1 MHSAKYAD
9 NMPTSC
15 RNKMVLP
22 PKLTLFLPGWNFGC
36 PGGST
41 RSVSIGLKSFRRKNC
56 TSIKGLPSWHA
67 DMLLL
72 VPLRAVS
79 FANAKQNAVLV
90 RCNYYKTD
98 PSFLSWLIQDQTIA
112 LEKHGI
118 GLPTMQKVVRH
129 TRSGNFCCR
138 RLNIS
143 RLSGNRKRLAFRVG
157 GLKARGRHRQGGL
170 PEHKF
175 LSVRARYWQ
184 SRQWQFL

>member
-1 MHSAKYAD
+1 
-9 NMPTSC
+9 
-15 RNKMVLP
+15 
-22 PKLTLFLPGWNFGC
+22 
-36 PGGST
+36 
-41 RSVSIGLKSFRRKNC
+41 
-56 TSIKGLPSWHA
+56 
-67 DMLLL
+67 MLLL

-175 LSVRARYWQ
+175 LSVRGSILAEPAMAILVGADEPPAYFLAWLGRLYLPM
-184 SRQWQFL
+184 SRLRVRICWL